1 MEILKSEAVKTLLE
15 ANKSVNKE
23 TLYKKDI
30 DALKPGEAIRLTLT
44 AEDWPLKTSPSSYYY
59 RFNKNQGK
67 KVVTV
72 NKLKEGFLITKN

>member
-15 ANKSVNKE
+15 ANKSVNRE
-23 TLYKKDI
+23 TLYKKEI
-30 DALKPGEAIRLTLT
+30 DTLKPGEAIRLT
-44 AEDWPLKTSPSSYYY
+44 AEDWSLKTSPSSYYY

-72 NKLKEGFLITKN
+72 NKLEDGFLITKN